1 MGEPKQTTP
10 AGDEHGYVAMN
21 VGIAALGSY
30 VKVDDLGQTYAAET
44 GFSISRTPD
53 TVRRTRR

>member
-1 MGEPKQTTP
+1 
-10 AGDEHGYVAMN
+10 MN
-21 VGIAALGSY
+21 VGIALGSY
-30 VKVDDLGQTYAAET
+30 VKANDLGQTYAAET